1 MPNILIEDNTSKD
14 IIMDLNIPF
23 IFYVYLFLIIVL
35 IVIFKYFFSKEEI
48 IDFIEK
54 SQKNSLKAFS
64 DEDDKLN
71 LLTQLNTK
79 INRDFLDNSKYYHK
93 LGVSK
98 IYGNENENT
107 FTKNEKNKILNAAI
121 ENKNKIFIKKTK
133 KVRFSN
139 DIIYEKEN

>member
-1 MPNILIEDNTSKD
+1 MPNILIENNTSKD

-35 IVIFKYFFSKEEI
+35 VIIFKYFFSKEEI

-54 SQKNSLKAFS
+54 SQKNSLKAFP
-64 DEDDKLN
+64 DEDDKLF

-98 IYGNENENT
+98 IYGNENETTSIN
-107 FTKNEKNKILNAAI
+107 NEKVKILNATI

-139 DIIYEKEN
+139 DIIYENEN